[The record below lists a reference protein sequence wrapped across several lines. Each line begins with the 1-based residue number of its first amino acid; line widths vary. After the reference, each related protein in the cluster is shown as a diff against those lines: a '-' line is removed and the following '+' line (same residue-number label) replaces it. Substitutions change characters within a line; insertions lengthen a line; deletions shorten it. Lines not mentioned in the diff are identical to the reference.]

1 MQRNKSECTTE
12 PTKEN
17 TDQYDAILR
26 ALEED
31 TIITVNDNTPNS
43 AGLGEFTVE
52 FSKDNNTRVSLFDGR
67 RYHEIKRIGD
77 DIVIGETTE
86 QGLKRTETVETIE
99 VLGINGN

>member
-1 MQRNKSECTTE
+1 MPENKSRHTTNE
-12 PTKEN
+12 SDEN
-17 TDQYDAILR
+17 IDQYDAILR
-26 ALEED
+26 ALEEG

-86 QGLKRTETVETIE
+86 QELKRTKTVETIE